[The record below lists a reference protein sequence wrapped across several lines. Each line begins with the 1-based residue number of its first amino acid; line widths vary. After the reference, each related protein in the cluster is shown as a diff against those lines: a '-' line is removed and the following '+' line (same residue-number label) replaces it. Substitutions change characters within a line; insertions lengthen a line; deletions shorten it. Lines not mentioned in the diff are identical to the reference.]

1 MIRTIASIVIA
12 LGLLFG
18 VCCFEFVYVNKTFT
32 LFDQTLRALYD
43 KTESGQATYED
54 GTAVQTFWE
63 EKKKT
68 LQIWLP
74 HTAIQE
80 VDYQLYEAVG
90 YIYVHDFK
98 SALPKIDVVLGM
110 CENIPHSYTFSIEN
124 IF

>member
-1 MIRTIASIVIA
+1 MIRTIISVAIA
-12 LGLLFG
+12 LALLFG
-18 VCCFEFVYVNKTFT
+18 VCFFEAVYVTDTFA
-32 LFDQTLRALYD
+32 LFDATLRALYD
-43 KTESGQATYED
+43 KTEAGKATYED

-74 HTAIQE
+74 HAAIQE

-90 YIYVHDFK
+90 FIYVHDFQ
-98 SALPKIDVVLGM
+98 SALPKLDVVLGM
-110 CENIPHSYTFSIEN
+110 CENIPHSYTFNIEN

>member
-1 MIRTIASIVIA
+1 MIRTIVSIVVA
-12 LGLLFG
+12 LGLILG
-18 VCCFEFVYVNKTFT
+18 VSLYELYYVNDTFAFFEEA
-32 LFDQTLRALYD
+32 LLSLYD
-43 KTESGQATYED
+43 KAEAGLATYED

-63 EKKKT
+63 EKKKS

-90 YIYVHDFK
+90 YLYVHDYK
-98 SALPKIDVVLGM
+98 SAIPKIEVVLGM
-110 CENIPHSYTFSIEN
+110 CENIPHAYTFSIEN